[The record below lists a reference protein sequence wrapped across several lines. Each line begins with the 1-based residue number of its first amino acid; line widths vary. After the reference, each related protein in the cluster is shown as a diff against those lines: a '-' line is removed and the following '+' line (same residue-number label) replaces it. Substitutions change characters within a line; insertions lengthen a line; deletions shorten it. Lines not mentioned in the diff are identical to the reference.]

1 MVQLE
6 SKMAEKNEKSLKVRK
21 KYVAP
26 AITHE
31 DAFARTSLA
40 GCGMASGSGGS
51 CGACPNSAGP
61 FPPCNP

>member
-1 MVQLE
+1 MSDKNKE
-6 SKMAEKNEKSLKVRK
+6 SLADRK

-40 GCGMASGSGGS
+40 GCGMTSGAGGA
-51 CGACPNSAGP
+51 CGACVNSAGP
-61 FPPCNP
+61 FPPCAP